1 MLLIRSDGAG
11 HQYHVE
17 QRARPAADPEVEGS
31 IGAIRHVTVRPGFEI
46 TQNRVVSCVTLHNV
60 LLSLTIACRPRIEKS
75 HKVMRRIS
83 GM

>member
-17 QRARPAADPEVEGS
+17 QRARPAADPEVQGS

-46 TQNRVVSCVTLHNV
+46 TQNRAVSCVTLHNV
-60 LLSLTIACRPRIEKS
+60 RYNILARLVVKTCSSL
-75 HKVMRRIS
+75 
-83 GM
+83 